1 MPSDVFGIDTQIG
14 GAWQLEGAVLHIEDA
29 SELVVTSADITYQ
42 RVSTK
47 FSPLNQV
54 KKYLATGEANG
65 VITLG
70 MIIGPSRDIKSF
82 LTRYADACR
91 VTENVLT
98 IQPAG
103 FKDCENDTF
112 NGIEFVCNGVLLNNI
127 SIRTSQVGQNMTVVS
142 AGLGLSFISLQIK

>member
-1 MPSDVFGIDTQIG
+1 MSRDVFGIDTQIG

-29 SELVVTSADITYQ
+29 AELVVTSADITYQ

-65 VITLG
+65 IITLG
-70 MIIGPSRDIKSF
+70 MVIGPSRDIKNF

-103 FKDCENDTF
+103 FKDCEEDSF
-112 NGIEFVCNGVLLNNI
+112 NGIEFVCTGVLLNNLRI
-127 SIRTSQVGQNMTVVS
+127 STAQVGQNMTVVS
-142 AGLGLSFISLQIK
+142 AGLGMSFIALQVK